1 MVCLSGNDLMIY
13 NNFIRESA
21 VLGEPETLR
30 CPLEKLGFPR

>member
-1 MVCLSGNDLMIY
+1 MVCLSGSDLMTC

-30 CPLEKLGFPR
+30 CPVENLGFPR